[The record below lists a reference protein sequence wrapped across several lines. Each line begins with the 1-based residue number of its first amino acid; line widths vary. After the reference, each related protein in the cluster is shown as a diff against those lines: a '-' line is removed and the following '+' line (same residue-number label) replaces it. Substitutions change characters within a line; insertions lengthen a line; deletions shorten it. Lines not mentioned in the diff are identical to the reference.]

1 MIGTWRYNG
10 MWTKFTHTNFLW
22 CAYWFRHFTLPPKPT
37 LTFQTQI
44 VIHFKLVSPRLRILG
59 MLAVTYYIRTVYD
72 IVSLYICTS
81 VKSEAHMCC
90 ADVSNFGASTCM
102 NSALN
107 SSVIQH
113 LEHCSVIKIR
123 DWLMLTTFIQDC
135 NMELRW
141 DMSHDSW
148 SCAWVDYSTG
158 STLRTYSQN
167 SYHVSHLRS
176 HSCWRSHQMWEGSGP
191 ALPGHTNMLPTT
203 PPPGVERKHDQCGVK
218 HMFCQYLGKFRL
230 GNRKSS

>member
-1 MIGTWRYNG
+1 MIVTWRYNG

-90 ADVSNFGASTCM
+90 TDVSNFGASTCT

-107 SSVIQH
+107 SSAIQH

-123 DWLMLTTFIQDC
+123 DWLILTTFIQDC
-135 NMELRW
+135 NMELRMEYVSW
-141 DMSHDSW
+141 LMILCMSGLQ
-148 SCAWVDYSTG
+148 YYTG
-158 STLRTYSQN
+158 STLRTYNQN
-167 SYHVSHLRS
+167 SYHVHHLQS
-176 HSCWRSHQMWEGSGP
+176 ESWWHSHQMWEGSGP
-191 ALPGHTNMLPTT
+191 ALPGHVGMPPTA
-203 PPPGVERKHDQCGVK
+203 PPPGVERKHDQCG
-218 HMFCQYLGKFRL
+218 G
-230 GNRKSS
+230 